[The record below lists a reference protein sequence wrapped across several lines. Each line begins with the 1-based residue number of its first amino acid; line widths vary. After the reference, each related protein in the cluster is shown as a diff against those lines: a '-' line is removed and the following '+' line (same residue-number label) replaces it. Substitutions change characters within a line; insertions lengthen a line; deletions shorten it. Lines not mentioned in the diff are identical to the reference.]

1 MLALSVTLK
10 AKPGKAGA
18 VIDLLRE
25 LAACTRAEPGCHF
38 YVVGPGPDADTVVM
52 LERYADK
59 DAFRAHATSPHI
71 ATFGP
76 RLNAVLECPPQPVFF
91 VESD

>member
-10 AKPGKAGA
+10 ARPGNAGA
-18 VIDLLRE
+18 VVDLLPD
-25 LAACTRAEPGCHF
+25 LAACTRAEPGCHL
-38 YVVGPGPDADTVVM
+38 YVVGPGPDDDTVVM

-71 ATFGP
+71 ATYGP
-76 RLNAVLECPPQPVFF
+76 RLNALLESPPQPVFF
-91 VESD
+91 DEID

>member
-10 AKPGKAGA
+10 AKPGKARV

-25 LAACTRAEPGCHF
+25 LAACTRAEPGCHL
-38 YVVGPGPDADTVVM
+38 YVFGPGPDADTVLM

-59 DAFRAHATSPHI
+59 DAFRPHATSPHI
-71 ATFGP
+71 ASFGP
-76 RLNAVLECPPQPVFF
+76 RLNALLESPPEPVFL